1 MPEAGFDPT
10 DYRTKWQHPIIRP
23 SPGDGKR
30 GNTCVAKENN
40 YFIVNFLSS
49 PPMSFKVFFNP
60 FSVSTGFSRLQN
72 SVPKALAPCF
82 VAQLI
87 LPRKR
92 SSRLFFD
99 SLLCF

>member
-1 MPEAGFDPT
+1 
-10 DYRTKWQHPIIRP
+10 
-23 SPGDGKR
+23 
-30 GNTCVAKENN
+30 
-40 YFIVNFLSS
+40 
-49 PPMSFKVFFNP
+49 MSFKVFFNP